1 MLSIIKSDLYRI
13 SKGKAIY
20 IVILIILILNIVSAV
35 GLDAGHIGLSVGTNI
50 DVTDTE
56 TLAQIS
62 SVNSIS
68 DYRKLMKSFGTF
80 PLDKD
85 VIGQNVNLYY
95 LFIVIV
101 VIILCTDFSN
111 KSIKNTLSSAISKR
125 KYYLSKL
132 FLILGLS
139 TIIVLFNNYSF
150 YLINLIINGKAFT
163 SSLIDIG
170 KYTVVQLPLI
180 YGIISMLCCFAFIF
194 RKTSIFNTVTI
205 PFIMAFQLIVT
216 GIINLFHIKADWF
229 FNYEFQYALVNL
241 VNNPTTSYIIKC
253 TLLGIFYIIFFNI
266 IGYYL
271 FKKTDIN

>member
-163 SSLIDIG
+163 SSLI
-170 KYTVVQLPLI
+170 
-180 YGIISMLCCFAFIF
+180 
-194 RKTSIFNTVTI
+194 
-205 PFIMAFQLIVT
+205 
-216 GIINLFHIKADWF
+216 NLFHIKADWF

>member
-35 GLDAGHIGLSVGTNI
+35 GLDAGHIGLSVETNI
-50 DVTDTE
+50 DVTDSE

-95 LFIVIV
+95 LFI
-101 VIILCTDFSN
+101 CTDFSN

-139 TIIVLFNNYSF
+139 TMIVLFNNYSF

-229 FNYEFQYALVNL
+229 FNYEFQYA
-241 VNNPTTSYIIKC
+241 S
-253 TLLGIFYIIFFNI
+253 
-266 IGYYL
+266 YYL
-271 FKKTDIN
+271 LSVLPMAL